1 MMKKTRKMFG
11 TASGFTLLE
20 MIVVLVIMGFMVAMI
35 APRFS
40 TVGQEAVDTVCDT
53 NNRGVRF
60 ALGRYQMRHYDG
72 LPNNVISLINQI
84 AGGYEIPAKEEDAVG
99 DEPQSLADEFV
110 TRNTPMLHIL
120 DQGEVDELA
129 GYGIDTMLIWNNGN
143 DANTLGSA
151 TPMEKTDIIAGKP
164 VAMVGAGCTTLAGHW
179 KLNDAFSSHD
189 INAPKEHGNP
199 YWLYRIMFGLGPDNS
214 LVEENLLEGAALC
227 PGGIQNAAAVDYN
240 YYVMI
245 VPRLAATVA
254 RLEALATGSAGTEDC
269 PKIIQIRGIGEGK
282 TAATATGQR
291 KDVTVNVAQD
301 PWAYDATCPEGHKW
315 PESEGSYAV
324 HATSYY

>member
-72 LPNNVISLINQI
+72 LPNNVISLVNQT
-84 AGGYEIPAKEEDAVG
+84 AASTYVIPANGGTAEAPK
-99 DEPQSLADEFV
+99 SLADEFV
-110 TRNTPMLHIL
+110 ERNTPMLHIL
-120 DQGEVDELA
+120 SSGEADELINA
-129 GYGIDTMLIWNNGN
+129 YGIDTALIWNNAN
-143 DANTLGSA
+143 DVTLHAGA
-151 TPMEKTDIIAGKP
+151 TPMQAVTINPLGGMP
-164 VAMVGAGCTTLAGHW
+164 VAMVGAGYNGSW
-179 KLNDAFSSHD
+179 QLNAAFPVGTSVS
-189 INAPKEHGNP
+189 NGKPHGNP
-199 YWLYRIMFGLGPDNS
+199 YWLYRIMLGLGPDNS

-227 PGGIQNAAAVDYN
+227 PGGIQNAAVVDYN

-245 VPRLAATVA
+245 VPRLAATVT
-254 RLEALATGSAGTEDC
+254 RLAGSGLPT
-269 PKIIQIRGIGEGK
+269 KIQIQAIGEGEE
-282 TAATATGQR
+282 ASGATGQ
-291 KDVTVNVAQD
+291 KKEVLVNAKQD

-315 PESEGSYAV
+315 PETEEFWSV
-324 HATSYY
+324 YYVSTDVF